1 MAAYMDGNPAQ
12 RKKDFFSNSTSI
24 VGVRYGKFS
33 DHCLQNAGDEEK
45 QEINPYVLII
55 QFLVACT
62 RLYKSL
68 CPSVGRLVCWSHIYF
83 LRFYAFLTQESMG
96 LGK

>member
-1 MAAYMDGNPAQ
+1 MATDMDGNPAQ

-45 QEINPYVLII
+45 QEIKPYVEDLNQVLHMHLLINI
-55 QFLVACT
+55 STL
-62 RLYKSL
+62 
-68 CPSVGRLVCWSHIYF
+68 
-83 LRFYAFLTQESMG
+83 
-96 LGK
+96 